1 MIQLCMTNQFACK
14 GPFTLTR
21 VLSMSLIDDSGF
33 KCQIYHRTF
42 SFSLTIIEFK
52 TQFSAFL
59 LTRLIYCH

>member
-21 VLSMSLIDDSGF
+21 VLSMSLDDSGF
-33 KCQIYHRTF
+33 KCQIDHRKF

-59 LTRLIYCH
+59 LTRLTYCH